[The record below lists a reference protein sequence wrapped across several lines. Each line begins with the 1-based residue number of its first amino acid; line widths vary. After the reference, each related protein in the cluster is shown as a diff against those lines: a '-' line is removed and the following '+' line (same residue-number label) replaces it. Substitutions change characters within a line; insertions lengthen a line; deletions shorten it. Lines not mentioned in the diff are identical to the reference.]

1 MHINDGKLNFQNILL
16 SEDIDKSSLI
26 SYTNKSLCS
35 PSTKFLCVS
44 RPRRFGKSYTANML
58 AAYYSKGC
66 DSHDLFS
73 KLEISKE
80 ESYEKYINK
89 FNVITLDIQSM
100 IALNQGAKGVVS
112 YIQKSVCK
120 ELADEFS
127 DIHFSK
133 DNLVEAIL
141 NIFNKTNEKF
151 VFILGEYDCLFRDY
165 PNEKEEVK
173 AYLNLLRG
181 LFKGAIGDRAVALA
195 YMTGI
200 FPIGRY
206 DTQPALNNFDQI
218 SMLNTFRL
226 GKFVG
231 FTG

>member
-1 MHINDGKLNFQNILL
+1 M
-16 SEDIDKSSLI
+16 
-26 SYTNKSLCS
+26 
-35 PSTKFLCVS
+35 FLDHVVLE
-44 RPRRFGKSYTANML
+44 KSYTANML

-141 NIFNKTNEKF
+141 NILIKQMKNLSLFLMNMTAYF
-151 VFILGEYDCLFRDY
+151 VIIQMKKKRLKSILKSLKR
-165 PNEKEEVK
+165 
-173 AYLNLLRG
+173 
-181 LFKGAIGDRAVALA
+181 
-195 YMTGI
+195 
-200 FPIGRY
+200 
-206 DTQPALNNFDQI
+206 
-218 SMLNTFRL
+218 
-226 GKFVG
+226 FV
-231 FTG
+231 

>member
-1 MHINDGKLNFQNILL
+1 M
-16 SEDIDKSSLI
+16 
-26 SYTNKSLCS
+26 
-35 PSTKFLCVS
+35 FLDHVVLE
-44 RPRRFGKSYTANML
+44 KSYPANML

-127 DIHFSK
+127 DIHFLKTISLRLSLIFLIK
-133 DNLVEAIL
+133 QMKNLSLFLMSMTAYFVI
-141 NIFNKTNEKF
+141 IQMKNK
-151 VFILGEYDCLFRDY
+151 
-165 PNEKEEVK
+165 
-173 AYLNLLRG
+173 
-181 LFKGAIGDRAVALA
+181 
-195 YMTGI
+195 
-200 FPIGRY
+200 
-206 DTQPALNNFDQI
+206 
-218 SMLNTFRL
+218 RL
-226 GKFVG
+226 KH
-231 FTG
+231 T

>member
-1 MHINDGKLNFQNILL
+1 MYINDGKLNFQNILL
-16 SEDIDKSSLI
+16 SEYIDKSSLI
-26 SYTNKSLCS
+26 SYTNKSLYS

-127 DIHFSK
+127 DIHFLKTISLRLSLIFLIK
-133 DNLVEAIL
+133 QMKNLSLFFMSMTAY
-141 NIFNKTNEKF
+141 F
-151 VFILGEYDCLFRDY
+151 VIIQM
-165 PNEKEEVK
+165 KK
-173 AYLNLLRG
+173 
-181 LFKGAIGDRAVALA
+181 K
-195 YMTGI
+195 
-200 FPIGRY
+200 
-206 DTQPALNNFDQI
+206 
-218 SMLNTFRL
+218 RL
-226 GKFVG
+226 KH
-231 FTG
+231 T

>member
-1 MHINDGKLNFQNILL
+1 MYINDGKLNFQNILL
-16 SEDIDKSSLI
+16 SEYIDKSSLI
-26 SYTNKSLCS
+26 SYTNKSLYS

-127 DIHFSK
+127 DIHFLKTISLRLSLIFLIK
-133 DNLVEAIL
+133 QMKNLSLFLMSMTAY
-141 NIFNKTNEKF
+141 F
-151 VFILGEYDCLFRDY
+151 VIIQMKKKRL
-165 PNEKEEVK
+165 KHTK
-173 AYLNLLRG
+173 
-181 LFKGAIGDRAVALA
+181 
-195 YMTGI
+195 
-200 FPIGRY
+200 
-206 DTQPALNNFDQI
+206 I
-218 SMLNTFRL
+218 S
-226 GKFVG
+226 
-231 FTG
+231 

>member
-1 MHINDGKLNFQNILL
+1 MIPSSNFLYLL
-16 SEDIDKSSLI
+16 LDCLPRFFLFLKKRKFQQCHKNQAFLLI
-26 SYTNKSLCS
+26 I
-35 PSTKFLCVS
+35 V
-44 RPRRFGKSYTANML
+44 G
-58 AAYYSKGC
+58 
-66 DSHDLFS
+66 
-73 KLEISKE
+73 
-80 ESYEKYINK
+80 
-89 FNVITLDIQSM
+89 
-100 IALNQGAKGVVS
+100 
-112 YIQKSVCK
+112 CK

-206 DTQPALNNFDQI
+206 DTQSALNNFDQI

>member
-1 MHINDGKLNFQNILL
+1 MYINDGKLNFQNILL
-16 SEDIDKSSLI
+16 SEYIDKSSLI
-26 SYTNKSLCS
+26 SYTNKSLYS

-44 RPRRFGKSYTANML
+44 RPRRFEKSYTANML

-127 DIHFSK
+127 DIHFLKTISLRLSLIFLIK
-133 DNLVEAIL
+133 QMKNLSLFLVSMTAY
-141 NIFNKTNEKF
+141 F
-151 VFILGEYDCLFRDY
+151 VIIQM
-165 PNEKEEVK
+165 KK
-173 AYLNLLRG
+173 
-181 LFKGAIGDRAVALA
+181 K
-195 YMTGI
+195 
-200 FPIGRY
+200 
-206 DTQPALNNFDQI
+206 
-218 SMLNTFRL
+218 RL
-226 GKFVG
+226 KH
-231 FTG
+231 T

>member
-1 MHINDGKLNFQNILL
+1 MYINDGKLNFQNILL
-16 SEDIDKSSLI
+16 SEYIDKSSLI
-26 SYTNKSLCS
+26 SYTNKSLNS

-127 DIHFSK
+127 DIHFLKTISLRLSLIFLIK
-133 DNLVEAIL
+133 QMKNLSLFLVSMTAY
-141 NIFNKTNEKF
+141 F
-151 VFILGEYDCLFRDY
+151 VIIQM
-165 PNEKEEVK
+165 KK
-173 AYLNLLRG
+173 
-181 LFKGAIGDRAVALA
+181 K
-195 YMTGI
+195 
-200 FPIGRY
+200 
-206 DTQPALNNFDQI
+206 
-218 SMLNTFRL
+218 RL
-226 GKFVG
+226 KH
-231 FTG
+231 T

>member
-1 MHINDGKLNFQNILL
+1 
-16 SEDIDKSSLI
+16 
-26 SYTNKSLCS
+26 
-35 PSTKFLCVS
+35 
-44 RPRRFGKSYTANML
+44 ML

-89 FNVITLDIQSM
+89 FNVIT
-100 IALNQGAKGVVS
+100 LNQGAKGVVS

-151 VFILGEYDCLFRDY
+151 VFILDEYDCLFRDY

-173 AYLNLLRG
+173 
-181 LFKGAIGDRAVALA
+181 KH
-195 YMTGI
+195 T
-200 FPIGRY
+200 
-206 DTQPALNNFDQI
+206 
-218 SMLNTFRL
+218 
-226 GKFVG
+226 
-231 FTG
+231 

>member
-1 MHINDGKLNFQNILL
+1 MYINDGKLNFQNILL
-16 SEDIDKSSLI
+16 SEYIDKSSLI
-26 SYTNKSLCS
+26 SYTNKSLYS

-58 AAYYSKGC
+58 VAYYSKGC

-127 DIHFSK
+127 DIHFLKTISLRLSLIFLIK
-133 DNLVEAIL
+133 QMKNLSLFLMSMTAY
-141 NIFNKTNEKF
+141 F
-151 VFILGEYDCLFRDY
+151 VIIQM
-165 PNEKEEVK
+165 KK
-173 AYLNLLRG
+173 
-181 LFKGAIGDRAVALA
+181 K
-195 YMTGI
+195 
-200 FPIGRY
+200 
-206 DTQPALNNFDQI
+206 
-218 SMLNTFRL
+218 RL
-226 GKFVG
+226 KH
-231 FTG
+231 T

>member
-1 MHINDGKLNFQNILL
+1 MYINDGKLNFQNILL
-16 SEDIDKSSLI
+16 SEYIDKSSLI
-26 SYTNKSLCS
+26 SYTNKSLYS

-44 RPRRFGKSYTANML
+44 RPRRVGKSYTANML

-127 DIHFSK
+127 DIHFLKTISLRLSLIFLIK
-133 DNLVEAIL
+133 QMKNLSLFLVSMTAY
-141 NIFNKTNEKF
+141 F
-151 VFILGEYDCLFRDY
+151 VIIQM
-165 PNEKEEVK
+165 KK
-173 AYLNLLRG
+173 
-181 LFKGAIGDRAVALA
+181 K
-195 YMTGI
+195 
-200 FPIGRY
+200 
-206 DTQPALNNFDQI
+206 
-218 SMLNTFRL
+218 RL
-226 GKFVG
+226 KH
-231 FTG
+231 T

>member
-1 MHINDGKLNFQNILL
+1 MYINDGKLNFQNILL
-16 SEDIDKSSLI
+16 SEYIDKSSLI

-127 DIHFSK
+127 DIHFLKTISLRLSLIFLIK
-133 DNLVEAIL
+133 QMKNLSLFLVSMTAY
-141 NIFNKTNEKF
+141 F
-151 VFILGEYDCLFRDY
+151 VI
-165 PNEKEEVK
+165 NQMKK
-173 AYLNLLRG
+173 
-181 LFKGAIGDRAVALA
+181 K
-195 YMTGI
+195 
-200 FPIGRY
+200 
-206 DTQPALNNFDQI
+206 
-218 SMLNTFRL
+218 RL
-226 GKFVG
+226 KH
-231 FTG
+231 T

>member
-1 MHINDGKLNFQNILL
+1 MYINDGKLNFQNILL
-16 SEDIDKSSLI
+16 SEYIDKSSLI
-26 SYTNKSLCS
+26 SYTNKSLYS

-89 FNVITLDIQSM
+89 FNVITLGIQSM

-127 DIHFSK
+127 DIHFLKTISLRLSLIFLIK
-133 DNLVEAIL
+133 QMKNLSLFLMSMTAY
-141 NIFNKTNEKF
+141 F
-151 VFILGEYDCLFRDY
+151 VIIQT
-165 PNEKEEVK
+165 KK
-173 AYLNLLRG
+173 
-181 LFKGAIGDRAVALA
+181 K
-195 YMTGI
+195 
-200 FPIGRY
+200 
-206 DTQPALNNFDQI
+206 
-218 SMLNTFRL
+218 RL
-226 GKFVG
+226 KH
-231 FTG
+231 T

>member
-1 MHINDGKLNFQNILL
+1 
-16 SEDIDKSSLI
+16 
-26 SYTNKSLCS
+26 
-35 PSTKFLCVS
+35 
-44 RPRRFGKSYTANML
+44 ML

-73 KLEISKE
+73 KLEMSKE

-151 VFILGEYDCLFRDY
+151 VFILDEYDCLFRDY

-173 AYLNLLRG
+173 
-181 LFKGAIGDRAVALA
+181 KH
-195 YMTGI
+195 T
-200 FPIGRY
+200 
-206 DTQPALNNFDQI
+206 
-218 SMLNTFRL
+218 
-226 GKFVG
+226 
-231 FTG
+231 

>member
-1 MHINDGKLNFQNILL
+1 MYINDGKLNFQNILL
-16 SEDIDKSSLI
+16 SEYIDKSSLI
-26 SYTNKSLCS
+26 SYTNKSLYS

-44 RPRRFGKSYTANML
+44 RSRRFGKSYTANML

-112 YIQKSVCK
+112 CIQKSVCK

-127 DIHFSK
+127 DIHFLKTISLRLSLIFLIK
-133 DNLVEAIL
+133 QMKNLSLFLMNMTAY
-141 NIFNKTNEKF
+141 F
-151 VFILGEYDCLFRDY
+151 VIIQM
-165 PNEKEEVK
+165 KK
-173 AYLNLLRG
+173 
-181 LFKGAIGDRAVALA
+181 K
-195 YMTGI
+195 
-200 FPIGRY
+200 
-206 DTQPALNNFDQI
+206 
-218 SMLNTFRL
+218 RL
-226 GKFVG
+226 KH
-231 FTG
+231 T

>member
-1 MHINDGKLNFQNILL
+1 MIYIFLKTISLRL
-16 SEDIDKSSLI
+16 SLI
-26 SYTNKSLCS
+26 L
-35 PSTKFLCVS
+35 
-44 RPRRFGKSYTANML
+44 
-58 AAYYSKGC
+58 
-66 DSHDLFS
+66 
-73 KLEISKE
+73 
-80 ESYEKYINK
+80 
-89 FNVITLDIQSM
+89 
-100 IALNQGAKGVVS
+100 
-112 YIQKSVCK
+112 
-120 ELADEFS
+120 
-127 DIHFSK
+127 
-133 DNLVEAIL
+133 
-141 NIFNKTNEKF
+141 FNKTNEKF
-151 VFILGEYDCLFRDY
+151 VFILDEYDCLFRDY

-206 DTQPALNNFDQI
+206 DTQSALNNFDQI

>member
-1 MHINDGKLNFQNILL
+1 MYINDGKLNFQNILL
-16 SEDIDKSSLI
+16 SEYIDKSSLI
-26 SYTNKSLCS
+26 SYTNKSLYS

-127 DIHFSK
+127 DIHFLKTISLRLSLIFLIK
-133 DNLVEAIL
+133 QMKNLSLFLVSMTAY
-141 NIFNKTNEKF
+141 F
-151 VFILGEYDCLFRDY
+151 VIIQM
-165 PNEKEEVK
+165 KK
-173 AYLNLLRG
+173 
-181 LFKGAIGDRAVALA
+181 K
-195 YMTGI
+195 
-200 FPIGRY
+200 
-206 DTQPALNNFDQI
+206 
-218 SMLNTFRL
+218 RL
-226 GKFVG
+226 KH
-231 FTG
+231 T

>member
-1 MHINDGKLNFQNILL
+1 MYINDGKLNFQNILL
-16 SEDIDKSSLI
+16 SEYIDKSSLI
-26 SYTNKSLCS
+26 SYTNKSLYS

-66 DSHDLFS
+66 DLHDLFS

-127 DIHFSK
+127 DIHFLKTISLRLSLIFLIK
-133 DNLVEAIL
+133 QMKNLSLFLMSMTAY
-141 NIFNKTNEKF
+141 F
-151 VFILGEYDCLFRDY
+151 VIIQM
-165 PNEKEEVK
+165 KK
-173 AYLNLLRG
+173 
-181 LFKGAIGDRAVALA
+181 K
-195 YMTGI
+195 
-200 FPIGRY
+200 
-206 DTQPALNNFDQI
+206 
-218 SMLNTFRL
+218 RL
-226 GKFVG
+226 KH
-231 FTG
+231 T

>member
-1 MHINDGKLNFQNILL
+1 MYINDGKLNFQNILL
-16 SEDIDKSSLI
+16 SEYIDKSSLI
-26 SYTNKSLCS
+26 SYTNKSLYS

-127 DIHFSK
+127 DIHFLKTISLRLSLIFLIK
-133 DNLVEAIL
+133 QMKNLSLFLMSMTAYFVIIQMKKKRL
-141 NIFNKTNEKF
+141 NHT
-151 VFILGEYDCLFRDY
+151 
-165 PNEKEEVK
+165 
-173 AYLNLLRG
+173 
-181 LFKGAIGDRAVALA
+181 
-195 YMTGI
+195 
-200 FPIGRY
+200 
-206 DTQPALNNFDQI
+206 
-218 SMLNTFRL
+218 
-226 GKFVG
+226 
-231 FTG
+231 

>member
-16 SEDIDKSSLI
+16 SEYIDKSSLI

-141 NIFNKTNEKF
+141 NIFNKTNENF
-151 VFILGEYDCLFRDY
+151 VFILDEYDCLFRDY

-173 AYLNLLRG
+173 AY
-181 LFKGAIGDRAVALA
+181 
-195 YMTGI
+195 
-200 FPIGRY
+200 
-206 DTQPALNNFDQI
+206 
-218 SMLNTFRL
+218 
-226 GKFVG
+226 
-231 FTG
+231 

>member
-16 SEDIDKSSLI
+16 SEYIDKSSLI
-26 SYTNKSLCS
+26 SYTNKSLYS

-127 DIHFSK
+127 DIHFLKTISLRLSLIFLIK
-133 DNLVEAIL
+133 QMKNLSLFLVSMTAY
-141 NIFNKTNEKF
+141 F
-151 VFILGEYDCLFRDY
+151 VIIQM
-165 PNEKEEVK
+165 KK
-173 AYLNLLRG
+173 
-181 LFKGAIGDRAVALA
+181 K
-195 YMTGI
+195 
-200 FPIGRY
+200 
-206 DTQPALNNFDQI
+206 
-218 SMLNTFRL
+218 RL
-226 GKFVG
+226 KH
-231 FTG
+231 T

>member
-1 MHINDGKLNFQNILL
+1 MYINDGKLNFQNILL
-16 SEDIDKSSLI
+16 SEYIDKSSLI
-26 SYTNKSLCS
+26 SYTNKSLYS

-44 RPRRFGKSYTANML
+44 RPRRFGKSYTANIL

-127 DIHFSK
+127 DIHFLKTISLRLSLIFLIK
-133 DNLVEAIL
+133 QMKNLSLFLMSMSAY
-141 NIFNKTNEKF
+141 F
-151 VFILGEYDCLFRDY
+151 VIIQM
-165 PNEKEEVK
+165 KK
-173 AYLNLLRG
+173 
-181 LFKGAIGDRAVALA
+181 K
-195 YMTGI
+195 
-200 FPIGRY
+200 
-206 DTQPALNNFDQI
+206 
-218 SMLNTFRL
+218 RL
-226 GKFVG
+226 KH
-231 FTG
+231 T

>member
-1 MHINDGKLNFQNILL
+1 MYINDGKLNFQNILL
-16 SEDIDKSSLI
+16 SEYIDKSSLI
-26 SYTNKSLCS
+26 SYTNKSLYS

-58 AAYYSKGC
+58 AAC

-127 DIHFSK
+127 DIHF
-133 DNLVEAIL
+133 
-141 NIFNKTNEKF
+141 
-151 VFILGEYDCLFRDY
+151 
-165 PNEKEEVK
+165 
-173 AYLNLLRG
+173 
-181 LFKGAIGDRAVALA
+181 
-195 YMTGI
+195 
-200 FPIGRY
+200 
-206 DTQPALNNFDQI
+206 
-218 SMLNTFRL
+218 LNTISLRL
-226 GKFVG
+226 SLIFLIKQMKNLSLFLMSMTAYFVIIQMKKKRLKH
-231 FTG
+231 T

>member
-1 MHINDGKLNFQNILL
+1 ML
-16 SEDIDKSSLI
+16 SEYIDKSSLI
-26 SYTNKSLCS
+26 SYTNKSLYS

-58 AAYYSKGC
+58 AAYYSKDC
-66 DSHDLFS
+66 DSLDLFS

-89 FNVITLDIQSM
+89 FNVISLDIQSM

-151 VFILGEYDCLFRDY
+151 LIKQMKNLSLFLMSMPAY
-165 PNEKEEVK
+165 FVIIQMKEK
-173 AYLNLLRG
+173 
-181 LFKGAIGDRAVALA
+181 
-195 YMTGI
+195 
-200 FPIGRY
+200 
-206 DTQPALNNFDQI
+206 
-218 SMLNTFRL
+218 RL
-226 GKFVG
+226 KH
-231 FTG
+231 T

>member
-1 MHINDGKLNFQNILL
+1 
-16 SEDIDKSSLI
+16 
-26 SYTNKSLCS
+26 
-35 PSTKFLCVS
+35 
-44 RPRRFGKSYTANML
+44 ML

-141 NIFNKTNEKF
+141 NIFNKANEKF
-151 VFILGEYDCLFRDY
+151 VFILDEYDCLFRDY

-200 FPIGRY
+200 FQIGRY
-206 DTQPALNNFDQI
+206 DTQSALNNFDQI

>member
-1 MHINDGKLNFQNILL
+1 MYINDGKLNFQNILL
-16 SEDIDKSSLI
+16 SEYIDKSSLI
-26 SYTNKSLCS
+26 SYTNKSLYS

-100 IALNQGAKGVVS
+100 IALNQGVKGVVS

-127 DIHFSK
+127 DIHFLKTISLRLSLIFLIK
-133 DNLVEAIL
+133 QMKNLSLFLMSMTAY
-141 NIFNKTNEKF
+141 F
-151 VFILGEYDCLFRDY
+151 VIIQM
-165 PNEKEEVK
+165 KK
-173 AYLNLLRG
+173 
-181 LFKGAIGDRAVALA
+181 K
-195 YMTGI
+195 
-200 FPIGRY
+200 
-206 DTQPALNNFDQI
+206 
-218 SMLNTFRL
+218 RL
-226 GKFVG
+226 KH
-231 FTG
+231 T

>member
-1 MHINDGKLNFQNILL
+1 MYINDGKLNFQNILL
-16 SEDIDKSSLI
+16 SEYIDKSSLI
-26 SYTNKSLCS
+26 SYTNKSLYS

-127 DIHFSK
+127 DIHFLKTIS
-133 DNLVEAIL
+133 LRL
-141 NIFNKTNEKF
+141 SLIFLIKQMKNSSLFLMSMTAYF
-151 VFILGEYDCLFRDY
+151 VIIQM
-165 PNEKEEVK
+165 KK
-173 AYLNLLRG
+173 
-181 LFKGAIGDRAVALA
+181 K
-195 YMTGI
+195 
-200 FPIGRY
+200 
-206 DTQPALNNFDQI
+206 
-218 SMLNTFRL
+218 RL
-226 GKFVG
+226 KH
-231 FTG
+231 T